1 MSEFGMKSSILTHEV
16 RFPSWTK
23 SDFAWSPRKPSCCHN
38 NSVALNIATWRP
50 GANSRLMQQ
59 TFRGLGLVE
68 LGVSISITIFIVTV
82 ILVLFVHSS
91 DCSIILGMMI
101 LKFQDLQGEVE
112 TTNQDACFPYVIC
125 PHNPTSFS
133 LWRSHQSLFCRII
146 ILCLWKYHIYHLWFD
161 DCCPMLS
168 SITVFFFDLILAL
181 RVASLA
187 KSCGVLGTCDF
198 CNSKSP
204 VSQFSTHGYF

>member
-1 MSEFGMKSSILTHEV
+1 MKSSILTREV
-16 RFPSWTK
+16 RFSSWTQ
-23 SDFAWSPRKPSCCHN
+23 SEFAWSPRKLSCCHN

-50 GANSRLMQQ
+50 GASSRLMQQ

-82 ILVLFVHSS
+82 IIVLFVHSS
-91 DCSIILGMMI
+91 DCSIIFGMMI

-112 TTNQDACFPYVIC
+112 TTNQDACFPCVTC

-133 LWRSHQSLFCRII
+133 LEVTKAVTLQDHHSMSLEIPSLIWWLLSYAVLNYSVF
-146 ILCLWKYHIYHLWFD
+146 WF
-161 DCCPMLS
+161 
-168 SITVFFFDLILAL
+168 FLAL

-187 KSCGVLGTCDF
+187 KSCGVLGTYDF

-204 VSQFSTHGYF
+204 VQFSSHGIHF